1 MKYNVWKLNILL
13 FSILVGFAISLQA
26 KNVKGE
32 YLYVPLKVIH
42 DYKVAIESERK
53 EMENL
58 QKMILEK
65 KKQME
70 EYKKIKQEGGVI
82 KEAMQKELEEQKLIG
97 GFVDVEGPGIILV
110 VNDGTRELY
119 EGEDPNNVLVHDI
132 DVLNLVNDLKV
143 AGAEAISINGQR
155 LLATSEMSCAGY
167 TIRINNQVFAQPFV
181 IKAIGDPK
189 TLEAA
194 LNAPGTYAR
203 FLKEIVGLYIEVNT
217 VLNIKIP
224 KYSEEIDFQYLKPAE
239 EGV

>member
-1 MKYNVWKLNILL
+1 MKYNAWKLNILL
-13 FSILVGFAISLQA
+13 FSILVGFAISLQV

-42 DYKVAIESERK
+42 DYKVAIESERR

-58 QKMILEK
+58 RKMILEK
-65 KKQME
+65 KKQIE
-70 EYKKIKQEGGVI
+70 EYEKIKQEGGVI

-132 DVLNLVNDLKV
+132 DILNLVNDLKV

-155 LLATSEMSCAGY
+155 VLATSEMSCAGY
-167 TIRINNQVFAQPFV
+167 TIRINNQVFAQPFI

-194 LNAPGTYAR
+194 LNAPGTYAQ
-203 FLKEIVGLYIEVNT
+203 FLKEIVGLYIEVDT
-217 VLNIKIP
+217 VLNMKIP
-224 KYSEEIDFQYLKPAE
+224 KYSEEIDFQYLKPVE